1 MEESLRNKHIN
12 EKEHVE
18 NFPWKA
24 TIVKYAE
31 ESITY
36 STIAPL
42 YEDSLRTIKEKLLKR
57 GVYVEIRHKFGKI
70 EKGAILL
77 EVIVRAK
84 TWSQLSWGVDKVLKE
99 IDNYLLVWKK
109 S

>member
-1 MEESLRNKHIN
+1 MGGSLRNDHIG
-12 EKEHVE
+12 EKGHVE
-18 NFPWKA
+18 NFPWEA

-31 ESITY
+31 ENATY
-36 STIAPL
+36 GTIAPL
-42 YEDSLRTIKEKLLKR
+42 YEESLRTIEEELLKR
-57 GVYVEIRHKFGKI
+57 GVYVEIRHRLGNI

-84 TWSQLSWGVDKVLKE
+84 TWSQLSWAVDEVLKE
-99 IDNYLLVWKK
+99 IKDYLLVWKK